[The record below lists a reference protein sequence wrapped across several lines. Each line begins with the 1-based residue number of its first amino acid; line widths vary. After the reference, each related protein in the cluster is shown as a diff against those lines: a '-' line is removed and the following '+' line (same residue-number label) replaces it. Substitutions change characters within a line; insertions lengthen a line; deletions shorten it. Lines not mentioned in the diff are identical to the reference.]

1 MSCRVVIPAR
11 LESSRLP
18 GKVLA
23 DLDGRPVLA
32 HVVAAAQ
39 ASGLGEVWVASD
51 APQVLDVARAAGAQA
66 ALTRADHPSGSDRI
80 HELTQAQGWAAGDI
94 VVNLQGDE
102 PFMAPALLSAVAEL
116 LRGDATADWATVACP
131 IHNAEDW
138 LSPACVKVVC
148 DQQGRALYF
157 SRSGIPHLRGGA
169 AEQPPPGALRHIGL
183 YAYRV
188 GALARYC
195 QHAPSPLEEL
205 EKLEQLRAL
214 EHGLRIA
221 VHVAQTPPP
230 AGIDTPADLERAAE
244 TQSLTPLRALI
255 ARRAPPPRS
264 GS

>member
-1 MSCRVVIPAR
+1 
-11 LESSRLP
+11 
-18 GKVLA
+18 
-23 DLDGRPVLA
+23 
-32 HVVAAAQ
+32 
-39 ASGLGEVWVASD
+39 
-51 APQVLDVARAAGAQA
+51 
-66 ALTRADHPSGSDRI
+66 
-80 HELTQAQGWAAGDI
+80 
-94 VVNLQGDE
+94 
-102 PFMAPALLSAVAEL
+102 MAPALLSAVAEL

-230 AGIDTPADLERAAE
+230 AGIDTPADLERA
-244 TQSLTPLRALI
+244 RARC
-255 ARRAPPPRS
+255 AA
-264 GS
+264 GG